1 MYHAVSVDHWP
12 MPYLQP
18 VELQGL
24 LPAEDFELSKQFY
37 QDLVVTLYWG
47 TSWSC
52 PPVLDR

>member
-18 VELQGL
+18 IELKGL

-47 TSWSC
+47 TVG
-52 PPVLDR
+52 PRVAPL